1 MLRLVLTFLM
11 TSIFLIS
18 GQTCKAEGSRTISK
32 EEIRRVL
39 KNNPDLIFDALK
51 GHEEKLYDLLQIGLE
66 RKNKSRIR
74 AGRLKQLKN
83 PKNPQLHPGRP
94 VWGSSNG
101 KINIVVFSDFQSAT
115 SAKADKAIHELL
127 EKHPDISYRFR
138 HNPLG
143 LHKMSLPAARYYE
156 ALAIQDQTKAKRLN
170 RLLLQNRLSIKKNGT
185 KRLDQLAE
193 KCGADMAQLHR
204 VLNSAQVNARI
215 DGDRKEAR
223 KLGLTASPV
232 FLVNGV
238 TVTGAAPVEEF
249 EEVLQMIRSN

>member
-1 MLRLVLTFLM
+1 MLRLALTFLL
-11 TSIFLIS
+11 TSIFIIS
-18 GQTCKAEGSRTISK
+18 GQTCKAEGARTISK

-83 PKNPQLHPGRP
+83 PKKPQLHPDRP

-156 ALAIQDQTKAKRLN
+156 ALAIQDQAKAKRLN
-170 RLLLQNRLSIKKNGT
+170 RLLLQNRLSIKKNGI
-185 KRLDQLAE
+185 KKLDQLAE

-204 VLNSAQVNARI
+204 VLNSAQVKARI